1 MTPSLLRRILIQC
14 TIVSFGCSLLAKPAS
29 AAIPLAKDDTI
40 LFYGNSMVERLLE
53 SGHLEAHL
61 QLAHPEKNLRVR
73 SLAWT
78 GDEIDYR
85 LRAEGYVEHLK
96 TLLAKWPANVV
107 VLGYGMNESFG
118 GAAGL
123 AEFRSQ
129 FEAHLRDIAR
139 LHPQAKLVL
148 LSPIAVQ
155 GDEQRNVNVAAYSA
169 VIAELAKARGAWFVD
184 LFTASQAAYAKSAVP
199 LTTQGI
205 HLNDAGNRKTG
216 EVIARALLGDAAV
229 AGVPTW
235 RVDDVA
241 KAAAQKSRAVA
252 DLVRP
257 KNGVVYYGVRKRPE
271 EYAAEMPRYHQLI
284 EQAERILHD
293 LVSKPSGH
301 FADFPAPSLPPMPE
315 GQSKTDRF
323 GGGVVKSPAE
333 QQKDLKVA
341 DGYTLN
347 LFASEVEFPDLKS
360 PVQMAFD
367 ARGRLWVV
375 TMPSFPHTVPGAPP
389 RDKILILEDTN
400 RDGKADKSTVFADG
414 FDALDGVAFHER
426 GVIVSAQPRLLLLT
440 DRDGDGRADV
450 QTELLR
456 GVDVTDSHHG
466 GMVATDPLGHVIF
479 CDGVFHR
486 SQFET
491 PFGVVRGVDS
501 TTYRLDPVSGRITAE
516 WQSMTPNPWKV
527 AFDRYGNIFQ
537 RYGGGH
543 VLDGLPLTWTPLGA
557 YHPYGHGTVVNYGKG
572 SALSVISSPNF
583 PAEYQQGVASA
594 TLLGSYFVSLSKPNA
609 DGGTIV
615 GTDRLDLVSSTNAAF
630 RPVDC
635 EFGFD
640 GALYISDFSS
650 RIIGHAQHPMRDPQW
665 NHEKGRIWRVVH
677 NGKPVAKDWPSIADA
692 TVPQLLALLTHSQDI
707 VRNHAR
713 IRLRGMGV
721 AVVAA
726 LDGWLARL
734 DRAQPAFSQ
743 SALEALWVLHAHGEV
758 RPAVLG
764 ELLRSPDPLHRTAA
778 VQLLR
783 FQSERLPAV
792 LPWLTA
798 AAQDPHPRVRMAV
811 VNVVAHLRLR
821 QPQLESALARLKPTE
836 PPVQQM
842 LVDLKHGT
850 KPLKGRS
857 VPVLE
862 VAPETRV
869 TQWLNLGERDV
880 TEPSTPPVAADQKK
894 AKAAPIKARTYRTFI
909 EADAAQT
916 ALLSVKHGYLDIFGN
931 GVQLLTADSQW
942 SSEQQVQVEL
952 QRGLNSIEIVFRRAK
967 PAMPPVFLYDL
978 LGQPLARARVATNDA
993 GLKTFAAAWDAAH
1006 AADANAFRVQAV
1018 PNLMQFAPRQLHA
1031 KPGAQV
1037 RIIFENPD
1045 LMQHNFVLVA
1055 AGADEEI
1062 GLLADQMATRPDAL
1076 AKQYLPDS
1084 KKVLQATALVNP
1096 NGRAELNFTA
1106 PTQPGRYPYLC
1117 TFPGHWRVMRGVLI
1131 VADNLQDFL
1140 AKNPVTETKVTEWK
1154 LADFTDD
1161 LKRVGQHRNFARGQQ
1176 QFTALACAQ
1185 CHQLGKEGVNFGPSL
1200 SDVVKKYKGDAK
1212 AVLQEILEPS
1222 KAIEEKYRNVTLNLG
1237 DENSPTG
1244 LILAEDK
1251 DTVTI
1256 QTGPTAAQVQK
1267 VAKSAIKSRKASAL
1281 SLMPAGLLNT
1291 LDKEQILDLLAYLL
1305 AEGNAKHA
1313 AFQHAH

>member
-1 MTPSLLRRILIQC
+1 MR
-14 TIVSFGCSLLAKPAS
+14 SFIFGLGCWLLAMPGF
-29 AAIPLAKDDTI
+29 AAIPFAKNDTI

-53 SGHLEAHL
+53 SGHLEAQM
-61 QLAHPEKNLRVR
+61 QLAHPEKNLRLR

-78 GDEIDYR
+78 GDEVGYR

-118 GAAGL
+118 GPAGL
-123 AEFRSQ
+123 AAFRAQ
-129 FEAHLRDIAR
+129 FEAHLREVGR
-139 LHPQAKLVL
+139 LHPNAKLVL
-148 LSPIAVQ
+148 LSPIAVPND
-155 GDEQRNVNVAAYSA
+155 GPRNAEIAAYSA
-169 VIAELAKARGAWFVD
+169 VIADLAKARGALFVD
-184 LFTASQAAYAKSAVP
+184 LFTASQASHAKSPVP
-199 LTTQGI
+199 LVSQGI
-205 HLNDAGNRKTG
+205 HLTDAGNREMG
-216 EVIARALLGDAAV
+216 NAIARALLGEAAV
-229 AGVPTW
+229 ARVPTW
-235 RVDDVA
+235 RVEDVA
-241 KAAAQKSRAVA
+241 LAAAQKSRAVA

-293 LVSKPSGH
+293 LVSKPAAH

-347 LFASEVEFPDLKS
+347 LFASEAEFPDLKS

-440 DRDGDGRADV
+440 DRDGDGRADA

-466 GMVATDPLGHVIF
+466 GMVASDPLGHVIF

-501 TTYRLDPVSGRITAE
+501 TTYRLEPGTGRITAE

-527 AFDRYGNIFQ
+527 SFDRYGNIFQ

-583 PAEYQQGVASA
+583 PAEYQQGIASA
-594 TLLGSYFVSLSKPNA
+594 TLLGNYFVSLSKPNA
-609 DGGTIV
+609 TAGPIV
-615 GTDRLDLVSSTNAAF
+615 GTDRLDVLSSTNAAF

-665 NHEKGRIWRVVH
+665 NHEKGRIWRVVY
-677 NGKPVAKDWPSIADA
+677 NGKPVVTDWPNIEGAS
-692 TVPQLLALLTHSQDI
+692 VPQLLALLTHPQDI
-707 VRNHAR
+707 VRHHAR
-713 IRLRGMGV
+713 IRLRGLGSE
-721 AVVAA
+721 VVPALDAWLAA
-726 LDGWLARL
+726 LN
-734 DRAQPAFSQ
+734 RAQPSFAP
-743 SALEALWVLHAHGEV
+743 SALEALWVLHARGEV
-758 RPAVLG
+758 RPSVLG
-764 ELLRSPDPLHRTAA
+764 ELLRATDPLLRAAA
-778 VQLLR
+778 VQLIR
-783 FQSERLPAV
+783 FQSERLPDA
-792 LPWLTA
+792 LNWLTA
-798 AAQDPHPRVRMAV
+798 AAQAPHPRVRMAV
-811 VNVVAHLRLR
+811 ISVVAHLRQR
-821 QPQLESALARLKPTE
+821 QPQMESALARLKPAE

-842 LVDLKHGT
+842 LADLKLGT
-850 KPLKGRS
+850 KPVRGRS
-857 VPVLE
+857 IPVLE
-862 VAPETRV
+862 VSRETKVSQWLSLGESSAPEPSPA
-869 TQWLNLGERDV
+869 
-880 TEPSTPPVAADQKK
+880 PSTAGQKK
-894 AKAAPIKARTYRTFI
+894 GKAAPLKTLTYRTFV
-909 EADAAQT
+909 EADTSQT
-916 ALLSVKHGYLDIFGN
+916 ALLSVRHGYLDIRAN

-978 LGQPLARARVATNDA
+978 LGQPLSGARLATTAA
-993 GLKTFAAAWDAAH
+993 GLKTFAAAWDRAH
-1006 AADANAFRVQAV
+1006 ADDANALRVQAV

-1031 KPGAQV
+1031 KPGAPV

-1045 LMQHNFVLVA
+1045 LMQHNLVLVA

-1062 GLLADQMATRPDAL
+1062 GRLADQMATQPDAL
-1076 AKQYLPDS
+1076 ARNYLPDS
-1084 KKVLQATALVNP
+1084 KKILHATPLVNP

-1140 AKNPVTETKVTEWK
+1140 AKNPEPTVKTTEWK
-1154 LADFTDD
+1154 LADFADD

-1185 CHQLGKEGVNFGPSL
+1185 CHQLGKEGVAFGPSL
-1200 SDVVKKYKGDAK
+1200 SDVVKKYQGDAK
-1212 AVLQEILEPS
+1212 LVLQEILEPS
-1222 KAIEEKYRNVTLNLG
+1222 KAIEEKYRNVTLDLG
-1237 DENSPTG
+1237 NENSPTG
-1244 LILAEDK
+1244 LILAEDAT
-1251 DTVTI
+1251 TVTI

-1267 VAKSAIKSRKASAL
+1267 VAKTAIKSRKASAL

-1291 LDKEQILDLLAYLL
+1291 LDKEQILDLLAFLL
-1305 AEGNAKHA
+1305 AGGSPDHA
-1313 AFQHAH
+1313 AFKHVH